1 MQDESATW
9 NVHCSLIL
17 ISFIIL
23 LITVHSQMFNY
34 VLRNTPSS
42 SRSEIMNFDLIEV
55 NNGHVYLSRSLG
67 TNYK

>member
-1 MQDESATW
+1 
-9 NVHCSLIL
+9 
-17 ISFIIL
+17 
-23 LITVHSQMFNY
+23 MFNY